1 MDKVYSYLGNDPEG
15 DVLYY
20 LLEGMMQLMPTQRIT
35 PHHGL
40 GWISDMMTWKSFN
53 RLGNWFLNE
62 DEVVKTWLFF

>member
-40 GWISDMMTWKSFN
+40 GWISDMMT
-53 RLGNWFLNE
+53 
-62 DEVVKTWLFF
+62 